1 MSVIDILAHAI
12 GFIGMVCVVFAFS
25 KVVSGAWEGT
35 GKEFNVVNLVGA
47 VLLLISLL
55 VHFNLGSFIIEVF
68 WIAIAL
74 KGLYTLKRS
83 KTVVEPKRA
92 KEPKTFEEKSRKAG
106 IGA

>member
-1 MSVIDILAHAI
+1 MSIIDILGHVI
-12 GFIGMVCVVFAFS
+12 GFVGMVCVVFAFN

-35 GKEFNVVNLVGA
+35 GKEFNVVNLIGA
-47 VLLLISLL
+47 TLLLISLL
-55 VHFNLGSFIIEVF
+55 IHFNLGSFIIEVF

-83 KTVVEPKRA
+83 KTVVGPKQA
-92 KEPKTFEEKSRKAG
+92 KKPKSFEEKSRKAG